1 MYLLYLYRV
10 GGGFLFFPGLIALVN
25 LRSTR
30 RLPMKRRN
38 ITLLNRVLTG
48 LTGVLLLSS
57 ASLSQTTESFEIGNA
72 TREYILYVPDGVS
85 ESPPLVICMHGLGS
99 NAEQQSTISGFNDI
113 ADQEGFIAI
122 YPQGLENESG
132 EASWDISGDT
142 DVEFI
147 SALIDTIDNEYGVD
161 PERVYASG
169 MSMGGYMSYKL
180 ACSLTNRIAA
190 IGSVA
195 GVSLTYNCSPSEPI
209 PVLQIH
215 GMQDDVVSY
224 DNVSSTIEFWVEHN
238 NCPETP
244 EVTDPYPEGDSE
256 STYYKEHYGP
266 GDENTEVILIT
277 GREDGHTWP
286 GMSFFGSESGS
297 VVASEE
303 IWDFFSRHTL
313 SGETETEYRSPVLP
327 ISGSVKMIHDSKS
340 KSLRIKSSYAI
351 KSVTLFDLTGTAIA
365 SADMNKTSSGI
376 RSTDISTAGLSNGI
390 YIAGIETENKELCK
404 KFIVR

>member
-1 MYLLYLYRV
+1 ME
-10 GGGFLFFPGLIALVN
+10 
-25 LRSTR
+25 
-30 RLPMKRRN
+30 KRI
-38 ITLLNRVLTG
+38 ITLLSRVLTG
-48 LTGVLLLSS
+48 LTGVLLLNTV
-57 ASLSQTTESFEIGNA
+57 SLSQTTESFEIGNA
-72 TREYILYVPDGVS
+72 VREYILYVPDGAS
-85 ESPPLVICMHGLGS
+85 DSQPLVICMHGLGS
-99 NAEQQSTISGFNDI
+99 DAEQQSTMSGFNDI
-113 ADQEGFIAI
+113 ADQEGFIAV

-132 EASWDISGDT
+132 EASWDINGET

-147 SALIDTIDNEYGVD
+147 SALIDTIDSEYGVD

-286 GMSFFGSESGS
+286 GMSFLGSDPES

-303 IWDFFSRHTL
+303 IWEFFSRHTL
-313 SGETETEYRSPVLP
+313 SGETKTEYRRAGLSQ
-327 ISGSVKMIHDSKS
+327 SGSVKMNHNTRS
-340 KSLRIKSSYAI
+340 KSLRIQSGYEIESI
-351 KSVTLFDLTGTAIA
+351 TLFDLKGTEIE
-365 SADMNKTSSGI
+365 SADMNKSSSGI
-376 RSTDISTAGLSNGI
+376 KITEVSTAGLSSGI
-390 YIAGIETENKELCK
+390 YIAGIETGNKELRK